1 MCLSPCQK
9 ASRGIRKQLF
19 LTQVQ
24 LRQGRCLKTQQ
35 DTSFSLLP
43 HVAVEFLDE
52 RPVLTADPSL
62 AASLPRVSPSVYRRT
77 DFAYGFRMRIFF
89 SQVQFPVDMLLPPR
103 QHEVQS
109 PPRALQK
116 RLTLAWCSVSRPR
129 HSVSGPP
136 AQLLWNTQLQK
147 MRPQALWNAQF
158 QNHWT

>member
-1 MCLSPCQK
+1 KVQ
-9 ASRGIRKQLF
+9 F
-19 LTQVQ
+19 LQRRFPNSQ
-24 LRQGRCLKTQQ
+24 H
-35 DTSFSLLP
+35 DTSVSLLP

-109 PPRALQK
+109 PPIALQK
-116 RLTLAWCSVSRPR
+116 RLTLDRCSLSRPR
-129 HSVSGPP
+129 HSAYGPP
-136 AQLLWNTQLQK
+136 GPLLSNPPLHK
-147 MRPQALWNAQF
+147 
-158 QNHWT
+158 